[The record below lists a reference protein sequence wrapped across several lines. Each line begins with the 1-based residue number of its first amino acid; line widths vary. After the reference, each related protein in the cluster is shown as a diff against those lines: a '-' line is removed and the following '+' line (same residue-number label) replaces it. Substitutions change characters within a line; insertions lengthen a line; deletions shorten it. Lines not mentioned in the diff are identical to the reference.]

1 MVFNLFNLDLHIS
14 VIADFEYILKKLF
27 PFDFKINSKSM
38 SGHAG
43 FMKKNISN
51 NYVINRNNWKQL
63 NKNMVNLFYETH
75 KEELEKYDGFVVT
88 FSPSFALLYEKFNKP
103 IIIINATRYE
113 QPATHNGSLEQ
124 WEWINK
130 GLKRLDEKK
139 LLINISNNLFD
150 KIYLKEGSNIDSI
163 HIPSLCLYT
172 NVSYDMIDRNNI
184 NLPKITLLY
193 SSLKNEYTHLLNSLN
208 LPNLFSINQ
217 IKPYDYIDIIK
228 ARCII
233 HIPYE
238 ISTMSIFEHYSM
250 NIPLIFPSKEFM
262 IKLYKSDKI
271 NFYGSYAELF
281 QTKLYPEKLSKL
293 LNKDWFENMIEYTD
307 YYDKNNMP
315 YITYFNSF
323 EELPFILNSL
333 DYKNISNKMK
343 QFNMKRRLRV
353 FQTWS
358 RLLIDSFSLGSLNM
372 KPLNESVEKIITT
385 DRYLN
390 SIENYNN
397 PDKIQYY
404 KTDFIFSDGIW
415 RGKKINRYNLDSEIL
430 VNGHSDYEID
440 NKIAFVLSLRN
451 KPKFIYSI
459 NSNNISKNCLGL
471 PLGITNN
478 CDDSPI
484 HRIFGNLDMMKE
496 VYEISN
502 NNENIN
508 KRTNLVLLNINKSTH
523 PERSYVFNL
532 FESKS
537 YVTLSNPDISMEGR
551 KKYLIDITLHEFV
564 LCPRGNGIDTHRLWE
579 TLYMGRIPIV
589 IYTDAHASFIGLPI
603 LFINDWD
610 EINEEILK
618 QKLIEIKSKKWMWDK
633 IYLDYWL
640 NLIPQ

>member
-1 MVFNLFNLDLHIS
+1 
-14 VIADFEYILKKLF
+14 
-27 PFDFKINSKSM
+27 
-38 SGHAG
+38 
-43 FMKKNISN
+43 
-51 NYVINRNNWKQL
+51 
-63 NKNMVNLFYETH
+63 MVNLFYETH

-372 KPLNESVEKIITT
+372 KPLNESVEK
-385 DRYLN
+385 
-390 SIENYNN
+390 
-397 PDKIQYY
+397 
-404 KTDFIFSDGIW
+404 
-415 RGKKINRYNLDSEIL
+415 
-430 VNGHSDYEID
+430 
-440 NKIAFVLSLRN
+440 
-451 KPKFIYSI
+451 
-459 NSNNISKNCLGL
+459 
-471 PLGITNN
+471 
-478 CDDSPI
+478 
-484 HRIFGNLDMMKE
+484 
-496 VYEISN
+496 
-502 NNENIN
+502 
-508 KRTNLVLLNINKSTH
+508 
-523 PERSYVFNL
+523 
-532 FESKS
+532 
-537 YVTLSNPDISMEGR
+537 
-551 KKYLIDITLHEFV
+551 
-564 LCPRGNGIDTHRLWE
+564 
-579 TLYMGRIPIV
+579 
-589 IYTDAHASFIGLPI
+589 
-603 LFINDWD
+603 
-610 EINEEILK
+610 
-618 QKLIEIKSKKWMWDK
+618 
-633 IYLDYWL
+633 
-640 NLIPQ
+640 